1 MIAPGFLIAASLA
14 VIIALAFVLLPV
26 LRPDPETRRL
36 RRRLAALDDLADE
49 LEPSDLAQRRQ
60 RLERSLD
67 DHGGKSTS
75 PGLLLG
81 LLIVVPVATFLL
93 YRAVGEPRGLDQA
106 DSQVTQIRAVLIDL
120 ANSLERNPD
129 DIDNWVRLGLSYK
142 DLREF
147 SSAEHALRRAL
158 YLDEGNAFIQV
169 ELAETLLFGSGS
181 PELPDEAVN
190 LLEQAVANDPE
201 SQKALWLLGI
211 HAFQN
216 NNPDQALARWE
227 QLDALLPPGSVRDS
241 VRAQMER
248 ARQAGGAQA
257 APSSPALP
265 PNHPP
270 IEPDSGPVFPVT
282 VRIAP
287 SLADRL
293 NGNETVFLIARAA
306 SGPPAPLAV
315 RRLRVSD
322 LPTAINLSDSDSMV
336 DGLNLSTFP
345 EIRLT
350 ARVSMTG
357 DAQPQPGD
365 LEGETGPISILEQT
379 AAEVLINREL

>member
-1 MIAPGFLIAASLA
+1 VIAPGFLIAASLA
-14 VIIALAFVLLPV
+14 VIVALAFVLLPV

-60 RLERSLD
+60 RLETSLN
-67 DHGGKSTS
+67 DHGGKSTN

-93 YRAVGEPRGLDQA
+93 YRAVGEPQGLNQA

-129 DIDNWVRLGLSYK
+129 DIDNWLRLGLSYK

-158 YLDEGNAFIQV
+158 YLDDGNPFIQV

-181 PELPDEAVN
+181 PELPPEAVD
-190 LLEQAVANDPE
+190 LLEQAVSNDPE

-211 HAFQN
+211 HALQN
-216 NNPDQALARWE
+216 NDPDLALSRWG

-241 VRAQMER
+241 VRAQMAR
-248 ARQAGGAQA
+248 ARQSGGSQA
-257 APSSPALP
+257 TPSSPALP
-265 PNHPP
+265 PDHPP
-270 IEPDSGPVFPVT
+270 IEPDTGPVFPVT
-282 VRIAP
+282 VRIEP
-287 SLADRL
+287 SLAERL

-306 SGPPAPLAV
+306 AGPPAPLAV
-315 RRLRVSD
+315 RRLTVAD
-322 LPTAINLSDSDSMV
+322 LPAVINLSDNDSMV
-336 DGLNLSTFP
+336 DGLNLSAFP

-350 ARVSMTG
+350 ARISMTG
-357 DAQPQPGD
+357 DAQAQPGD
-365 LEGETGPISILEQT
+365 LEGETGPVSILEQT
-379 AAEVLINREL
+379 ASEVLINREI